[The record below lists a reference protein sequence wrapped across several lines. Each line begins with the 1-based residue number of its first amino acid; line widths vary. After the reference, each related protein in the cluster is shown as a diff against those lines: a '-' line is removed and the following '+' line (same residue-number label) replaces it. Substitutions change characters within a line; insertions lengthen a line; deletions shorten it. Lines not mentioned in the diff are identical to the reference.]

1 MALVSP
7 PVPNGAETRRSCVP
21 FIGLFIPFVGQFR
34 NRIRPFVGQNQP
46 LILNRASFG
55 FTLVELIVTL
65 VIAGILM
72 AWAAPNFSG
81 FIKNNRL
88 TSQANDMMADLA
100 FARSEAVK
108 RGANI
113 TFCRSGNGVDCLNGT
128 SWKEGWLVV
137 DGAGQVLRAHEALT
151 GENTTVA
158 TAAVADSIVYNRSG
172 LMTPAPVAVETI
184 SICDDRGEGR
194 LIEIAITG
202 RPQISKNPPGC

>member
-7 PVPNGAETRRSCVP
+7 SVPNGAETRQTCVP
-21 FIGLFIPFVGQFR
+21 FISLLVPFVGHIR
-34 NRIRPFVGQNQP
+34 SCVRPFVGKNQP
-46 LILNRASFG
+46 FILNRASFG
-55 FTLVELIVTL
+55 FTLIELIVTL
-65 VIAGILM
+65 VIAGILL

-88 TSQANDMMADLA
+88 SAQANDFMADLA

-113 TFCRSGNGVDCLNGT
+113 TVCRSGNGADCLNGAT
-128 SWKEGWLVV
+128 WQEGWLVV
-137 DGAGQVLRAHEALT
+137 DGAGQVLRVHEELT
-151 GENTTVA
+151 GENTTIA

-172 LMTPAPVAVETI
+172 LMTPPPAAIETI

>member
-7 PVPNGAETRRSCVP
+7 SVQNGAETSRSSVP
-21 FIGLFIPFVGQFR
+21 FIGFFKPFVGP
-34 NRIRPFVGQNQP
+34 IDSAVKPFIGQNQP
-46 LILNRASFG
+46 FILNRASFG
-55 FTLVELIVTL
+55 FTLIELIVTL

-88 TSQANDMMADLA
+88 SSQANAMMADLA

-108 RGANI
+108 RGASI
-113 TFCRSGNGVDCLNGT
+113 TICRSGNGADCLNGT
-128 SWKEGWLVV
+128 TWKEGWLVV
-137 DGAGQVLRAHEALT
+137 DGAGQVLRVHEELT
-151 GENTTVA
+151 GENTTIA

-172 LMTPAPVAVETI
+172 LMTPPPAAIETI
-184 SICDDRGEGR
+184 SICDNRGEGR

>member
-1 MALVSP
+1 MALVSSSLR
-7 PVPNGAETRRSCVP
+7 NGAETRRSGMP
-21 FIGLFIPFVGQFR
+21 FIGLFLPFVGYI
-34 NRIRPFVGQNQP
+34 NRHVRPFIGKNRP
-46 LILNRASFG
+46 FIHNRASG

-88 TSQANDMMADLA
+88 STQANDLMADLA

-113 TFCRSGNGVDCLNGT
+113 TICRSGNGADCLNGAT
-128 SWKEGWLVV
+128 WDEGWIVV
-137 DGAGQVLRAHEALT
+137 DGAGQVLRVHEKLT
-151 GENTTVA
+151 GDNTIIA
-158 TAAVADSIVYNRSG
+158 SLAVQDSIVYNRSG
-172 LMTPAPVAVETI
+172 LMTPAPAAVETI
-184 SICDDRGEGR
+184 SICDSPRGR

-202 RPQISKNPPGC
+202 RPKISKNPPGC